1 MTLSPWLG
9 SGVAI
14 AKGIILTL
22 WLVAVTSASAQ
33 TGSTYPSVPAYP
45 SDNGEPAQ
53 LLDQGIEKLT
63 RFLANRS
70 NPTAAEL
77 RDFLETDIARYFDF
91 NYMSRWAAGPYYRR
105 MNDIERHALAMK
117 LMELFL
123 DALARNL
130 GAFWRPLPYIE
141 IYPANPGRSPEE
153 VTVRVRVIP
162 LDGQDLL
169 LDFRYFRSPL
179 GWKIYDVAA
188 NGASAVVFYRTY
200 FSRLLRQHGPQA
212 LLY

>member
-1 MTLSPWLG
+1 MPHWLV
-9 SGVAI
+9 SSIAV
-14 AKGIILTL
+14 AKGAILAL
-22 WLVAVTSASAQ
+22 WLVTGTSVSAQ
-33 TGSTYPSVPAYP
+33 TGWTDPSAPAYP
-45 SDNGEPAQ
+45 TDNSEPAQ
-53 LLDQGIEKLT
+53 LLDQGIEKLS

-70 NPTAAEL
+70 NPTSAEL
-77 RDFLETDIARYFDF
+77 HDFLERDIARYFDF

-105 MNDIERHALAMK
+105 MNDVERHALAMK

-141 IYPANPGRSPEE
+141 IYPANPGRSPDE

-162 LDGQDLL
+162 LDGQDLI
-169 LDFRYFRSPL
+169 LDFRYFHSPL

>member
-1 MTLSPWLG
+1 MALWHST
-9 SGVAI
+9 I
-14 AKGIILTL
+14 AHSIRIALTFL
-22 WLVAVTSASAQ
+22 LLATAAGAGAQ
-33 TGSTYPSVPAYP
+33 TGSTYPSYP
-45 SDNGEPAQ
+45 LDESEPAQ

-70 NPTAAEL
+70 NPTSAEL
-77 RDFLETDIARYFDF
+77 RDFLERDIARYFDF
-91 NYMSRWAAGPYYRR
+91 AYMSRWAAGPYYRR

-141 IYPANPGRSPEE
+141 IYPANVGRSPEE
-153 VTVRVRVIP
+153 VSVRVRVIP
-162 LDGQDLL
+162 LDGQDLI
-169 LDFRYFRSPL
+169 LDFRYFRSPV

-200 FSRLLRQHGPQA
+200 FSRLLRQQGPAA
-212 LLY
+212 LLN